1 MDFVLEYEEE
11 DIKGISMPG
20 MILQPL
26 VENALLHGLH
36 DVIDGGEIFIGVSR
50 SEDAVKLI
58 IADNGKGMDPKALEE
73 MMINDFK
80 SQNNRHLGLYN
91 VVRRLRMYF
100 QERMDPVSYT
110 HLISLPVW
118 MISHGCSICVVMI
131 FLVSRLFFVMQ

>member
-1 MDFVLEYEEE
+1 
-11 DIKGISMPG
+11 MPG

-80 SQNNRHLGLYN
+80 SQNNRHW
-91 VVRRLRMYF
+91 VF
-100 QERMDPVSYT
+100 T
-110 HLISLPVW
+110 TW
-118 MISHGCSICVVMI
+118 
-131 FLVSRLFFVMQ
+131 

>member
-1 MDFVLEYEEE
+1 MLEYEEE

-100 QERMDPVSYT
+100 QERMD
-110 HLISLPVW
+110 L
-118 MISHGCSICVVMI
+118 SIHSEIDCGFEICITLNLMG
-131 FLVSRLFFVMQ
+131 